1 MRIDEITDCCDDCVN
16 EAIGLMFK
24 GYPCTVDCGGHKAGY
39 RYANF
44 KMPNKTPADMQRVM
58 GGIGTV
64 HNSFWEGAKSYL
76 EEV

>member
-64 HNSFWEGAKSYL
+64 HKSFWEGAKSYL
-76 EEV
+76 AEV